1 MASIDKV
8 GTGWR
13 ARWRSP
19 EGESR
24 SKTFAKKVDAENH
37 LTSVQHSKLTGAYV
51 DPTAGKVT
59 FADDAG
65 DWVSNQIWRP
75 STTVRIETI
84 VANHLE
90 PRFGKMAMAS
100 ITPSRVQTMVKS
112 LSETMSPGSVRGI
125 YSVLAA
131 IFRTAVRDK
140 VVASSP
146 ATPDIRLP
154 EVAQR
159 RIVPLTLEQVETLAD
174 AVGPLYRPLVVLG
187 AGAGLRVGEA
197 LGMPVGGIDFP
208 RRQLSVTQQAVTV
221 RRVTEIAD
229 PKTKTSARTI
239 PLADAVL
246 AELAGHLEGR
256 KDEPADTLLVADK
269 DGAPIPQNRFSQ
281 TWARAVRRAGMPKGI
296 RFHDLRHTYA
306 SALIASGCSV
316 KVVQAHL
323 GHKSAAIRLDTY
335 SHLWPQDD
343 DRARAAIQTFLGG
356 GVSSVC
362 HDEATG

>member
-59 FADDAG
+59 FADYAG

-146 ATPDIRLP
+146 PPPPTS
-154 EVAQR
+154 
-159 RIVPLTLEQVETLAD
+159 
-174 AVGPLYRPLVVLG
+174 GS
-187 AGAGLRVGEA
+187 
-197 LGMPVGGIDFP
+197 P
-208 RRQLSVTQQAVTV
+208 RS
-221 RRVTEIAD
+221 
-229 PKTKTSARTI
+229 P
-239 PLADAVL
+239 
-246 AELAGHLEGR
+246 
-256 KDEPADTLLVADK
+256 
-269 DGAPIPQNRFSQ
+269 
-281 TWARAVRRAGMPKGI
+281 
-296 RFHDLRHTYA
+296 
-306 SALIASGCSV
+306 
-316 KVVQAHL
+316 
-323 GHKSAAIRLDTY
+323 SAA
-335 SHLWPQDD
+335 SCP
-343 DRARAAIQTFLGG
+343 
-356 GVSSVC
+356 
-362 HDEATG
+362 

>member
-1 MASIDKV
+1 MASINKV
-8 GTGWR
+8 GSGWR
-13 ARWRSP
+13 ARWRTP

-24 SKTFAKKVDAENH
+24 SRTFAKKVDAERW
-37 LTSVQHSKLTGAYV
+37 LTHTEHTKLSGVYT
-51 DPTAGKVT
+51 DPSAGKVT
-59 FADDAG
+59 FADYAQ
-65 DWVSNQIWRP
+65 DWISNQVWRP
-75 STTVRIETI
+75 STTVHVEAII
-84 VANHLE
+84 ANHLE
-90 PRFGKMAMAS
+90 PRFGTVAIAS
-100 ITPSRVQTMVKS
+100 ITPSQVQAMVKS
-112 LSETMSPGSVRGI
+112 LSATMAPGSVKGI
-125 YSVLAA
+125 HSVLAS
-131 IFRTAVRDK
+131 IFRTAIRDR

-146 ATPDIRLP
+146 CTSDIKLPDA
-154 EVAQR
+154 AQR
-159 RIVPLTLEQVETLAD
+159 RIEPLTLEQVEILAD
-174 AVGPLYRPLVVLG
+174 AVGAQYRPLVVLG

-208 RRQLSVTQQAVTV
+208 RRQLSVSQQAVTV
-221 RRVTEIAD
+221 RRVTTIAE
-229 PKTKTSARTI
+229 PKTRTSVRTI

-256 KDEPADTLLVADK
+256 KANPAELLVADK

-281 TWARAVRRAGMPKGI
+281 TWARAVRRVGLPPGT

-323 GHKSAAIRLDTY
+323 GHKSAAMTLDIY

-343 DRARAAIQTFLGG
+343 DRARAAVQTFFDG

>member
-13 ARWRSP
+13 ARWRTP

-24 SKTFAKKVDAENH
+24 SKTFPRKVDAERW
-37 LTSVQHSKLTGAYV
+37 LTHTEHTKLSGTYA
-51 DPTAGKVT
+51 DPTAGKVA
-59 FADDAG
+59 FGDYAG
-65 DWVSNQIWRP
+65 AWVSNQVWRP
-75 STTVRIETI
+75 STTVRIENI
-84 VANHLE
+84 VGNHLD

-100 ITPSRVQTMVKS
+100 ITPSHVQTMVKS

-131 IFRTAVRDK
+131 IFRTAIRDR
-140 VVASSP
+140 VVANSP
-146 ATPDIRLP
+146 ATRDIRLP

-159 RIVPLTLEQVETLAD
+159 RVVPLTLEQVEILAE

-221 RRVTEIAD
+221 RRVTTIAH
-229 PKTKTSARTI
+229 PKTKTSVRTI
-239 PLADAVL
+239 PLADTVL
-246 AELAGHLEGR
+246 AELAEHLEGR
-256 KDEPADTLLVADK
+256 KAKPADLLVANK

-281 TWARAVRRAGMPKGI
+281 TWARAVRREGLPAGT

-316 KVVQAHL
+316 KVVQGHL
-323 GHKSAAIRLDTY
+323 GHKSAAMTLDIY

-343 DRARAAIQTFLGG
+343 DRARAAVQTFFAG

-362 HDEATG
+362 HDESTG

>member
-1 MASIDKV
+1 MASVDKV

-13 ARWRSP
+13 ARWRTP

-24 SKTFAKKVDAENH
+24 SKTFAKKVDAERW
-37 LTSVQHSKLTGAYV
+37 LTHTEHTKLRGTHT

-59 FADDAG
+59 FGDYAG
-65 DWVSNQIWRP
+65 AWVSNQVWRP
-75 STTVRIETI
+75 STTVRVETI
-84 VANHLE
+84 VTTHLE

-100 ITPSRVQTMVKS
+100 ITPSHVQTMVKS
-112 LSETMSPGSVRGI
+112 LSETMAPGTVRGV
-125 YSVLAA
+125 YSALAA
-131 IFRTAVRDK
+131 IFRTAIRDR
-140 VVASSP
+140 VVANSP

-159 RIVPLTLEQVETLAD
+159 RVVPLALEQVETLAD

-197 LGMPVGGIDFP
+197 LGMPAGGIDFP

-221 RRVTEIAD
+221 RRVTSIAE
-229 PKTKTSARTI
+229 PKTKTSVRTI

-256 KDEPADTLLVADK
+256 KTKPADLLVADK

-281 TWARAVRRAGMPKGI
+281 TWARAVHRSGLPAGT

-316 KVVQAHL
+316 KVVQGHL
-323 GHKSAAIRLDTY
+323 GHKSAAMTLDIY

-343 DRARAAIQTFLGG
+343 DRARAAVQTFFVG

>member
-13 ARWRSP
+13 ARWRTP

-24 SKTFAKKVDAENH
+24 SRTFAKKVDAERW
-37 LTSVQHSKLTGAYV
+37 LTHTEHSKLSGAYT

-59 FADDAG
+59 FAKYAN
-65 DWVSNQIWRP
+65 DWVSMQVWRP
-75 STTVRIETI
+75 STTVHIEAI
-84 VANHLE
+84 IANHLE
-90 PRFGKMAMAS
+90 PHFGTLAMTS
-100 ITPSRVQTMVKS
+100 ITSSRVQALVKALSPTMA
-112 LSETMSPGSVRGI
+112 PGSVRGI

-131 IFRTAVRDK
+131 IFRTAIRDR

-146 ATPDIRLP
+146 CTDIKLP
-154 EVAQR
+154 EAAQR
-159 RIVPLTLEQVETLAD
+159 RIEPLTVEQVEILAD
-174 AVGPLYRPLVVLG
+174 AVGAHYRPLVVLG

-208 RRQLSVTQQAVTV
+208 RRQLSVAQQAVTV
-221 RRVTEIAD
+221 KRVTMIAE
-229 PKTKTSARTI
+229 PKTRTSVRTI

-246 AELAGHLEGR
+246 GELAGHLEGR
-256 KDEPADTLLVADK
+256 KPAPTELLVADR
-269 DGAPIPQNRFSQ
+269 DGRPIPQNRFSQ
-281 TWARAVRRAGMPKGI
+281 TWSRAVRRVGLAPGT

-316 KVVQAHL
+316 KVVQTHL
-323 GHKSAAIRLDTY
+323 GHKSAAMTLDIY

-343 DRARAAIQTFLGG
+343 DRARAAVQSFFSGD
-356 GVSSVC
+356 VSPVC
-362 HDEATG
+362 HDEASG

>member
-13 ARWRSP
+13 ARWRTP

-24 SKTFAKKVDAENH
+24 STTFAKKVDAERW
-37 LTSVQHSKLTGAYV
+37 LTHTEHSKLSGVYT
-51 DPTAGKVT
+51 DPSAGKVT
-59 FADDAG
+59 FAKYAN
-65 DWVSNQIWRP
+65 DWVSMQVWRP
-75 STTVRIETI
+75 STTVRVEAI

-90 PRFGKMAMAS
+90 PRFGTTAMAS
-100 ITPSRVQTMVKS
+100 ITPSQVQMMVKS
-112 LSETMSPGSVRGI
+112 LSATMAPGSVRGI
-125 YSVLAA
+125 HSVLASIFLTA
-131 IFRTAVRDK
+131 IRDR

-146 ATPDIRLP
+146 CTPDIKLP
-154 EVAQR
+154 EVVQR

-174 AVGPLYRPLVVLG
+174 AVGAHYRPLVVLG

-208 RRQLSVTQQAVTV
+208 RRQLSVIQQAVTV
-221 RRVTEIAD
+221 KRVTTTAD
-229 PKTKTSARTI
+229 PKTKTSVRTI

-246 AELAGHLEGR
+246 VELAGHLGGR
-256 KDEPADTLLVADK
+256 KDEPAGTLLVADK

-281 TWARAVRRAGMPKGI
+281 TWARAVRRVGLPPGT

-323 GHKSAAIRLDTY
+323 GHKSAAITLDVY

-343 DRARAAIQTFLGG
+343 DRARAAIQTFLDG
-356 GVSSVC
+356 GVSTAC
-362 HDEATG
+362 HDEAAG